1 MLKKLAL
8 VLLLLPVM
16 QTNADVEPE
25 RSQSPDSNTEGRLP
39 LRELRTFTQVFEQV
53 RLGYVEEVTDT
64 ELLENAIEGLLTGL
78 DPHSTYLKKED
89 YGDLQRDE
97 GLPLQAAF

>member
-1 MLKKLAL
+1 MLKKLTL

-25 RSQSPDSNTEGRLP
+25 GSQSPAITAEGRLP

-78 DPHSTYLKKED
+78 DPH
-89 YGDLQRDE
+89 
-97 GLPLQAAF
+97 

>member
-16 QTNADVEPE
+16 QTDADADVEPE
-25 RSQSPDSNTEGRLP
+25 RPQSPDSTVEGRLP

-64 ELLENAIEGLLTGL
+64 ELLEKPPVNTVA
-78 DPHSTYLKKED
+78 
-89 YGDLQRDE
+89 
-97 GLPLQAAF
+97 

>member
-1 MLKKLAL
+1 MLKKLTL

-16 QTNADVEPE
+16 QTDADVEPE
-25 RSQSPDSNTEGRLP
+25 RPQSPDSNAEGRLP

-78 DPHSTYLKKED
+78 DPHSTYL
-89 YGDLQRDE
+89 
-97 GLPLQAAF
+97 